1 MPAALDSKTP
11 ETARHAPKLWLGL
24 IVFVFAI
31 FSLVLIADKLGLVA
45 GDTGYRMSDRLSRV
59 VIKQDGNGQN
69 LIIYQR
75 GDHETQMTPQA
86 FVDDLYNRQQGKNT
100 KSFWFRLFDITSG
113 YGLFW
118 VAAGLGAQVIF
129 TARMLLQWLA
139 SERAQASVVP
149 EAFWWLSLLGAS
161 MLLMYFL
168 WRGDLVGI
176 FGQATGWV
184 VYLRNLW
191 FIHRTPGNSL
201 GRAIQENNEA
211 ETAH

>member
-1 MPAALDSKTP
+1 MRSTHL
-11 ETARHAPKLWLGL
+11 PKLWLSL
-24 IVFVFAI
+24 IVGVFAV

-45 GDTGYRMSDRLSRV
+45 SDTHYRMSDRLSRV
-59 VIKQDGNGQN
+59 VIQQDDSGEKWV
-69 LIIYQR
+69 IYQR
-75 GDHETQMTPQA
+75 GDHQTRMTPQA
-86 FVDDLYNRQQGKNT
+86 FVDDLYNRKQGNNT
-100 KSFWFRLFDITSG
+100 QSFLFRLFDITSG

-118 VAAGLGAQVIF
+118 IAAGLGAQIIF
-129 TARMLLQWLA
+129 TARMLVQWLA

-176 FGQATGWV
+176 LGQATGWV

-191 FIHRTPGNSL
+191 FIHQPPG
-201 GRAIQENNEA
+201 ENTNRKVG
-211 ETAH
+211 TAHQKHGHASDKQTTPAP